1 MSAQLLFFAIDVVG
15 FFSILL
21 FGLRVLVKRPKQLNA
36 QLIALICFNTACA
49 IVLARQDY
57 AFWIPEAYQL
67 HVGLLRVP
75 LHIARNLTAGL
86 LMILCHSLFQDES
99 KLPRWLAAAFG
110 LQVLMEAVG
119 AFRSTNG
126 SEWQYNL
133 FQTVPALLQLLFV
146 GCALYWMLRGWGTDL
161 VEARRKLRWIF
172 LLIVGTFM
180 FFVILLER
188 LLVPWGSISMFYV
201 HVTFEILQSILAA
214 FALLTTFRADEPIYI
229 DPFRDEKADSSHLEP
244 KIAGRTVSADDP
256 AIAAVRRAFVEQRVY
271 RDGELTV
278 ASLALKLAMPEYRL
292 RKLIHEKLGYRNFNA
307 LLHEYRIAEA
317 CRDLADPTKNALPI
331 LTIALTVGYNSV
343 NPFNR
348 AFRDAKAM
356 TPSAYRARAQSETTA
371 FAVNQ
376 GHRILKN
383 SADF

>member
-1 MSAQLLFFAIDVVG
+1 MSAQLFFFAVDVVG

-21 FGLRVLVKRPKQLNA
+21 FGLRVLVTRPKQLNA

-49 IVLARQDY
+49 IILARQDY

-67 HVGLLRVP
+67 HVGVLRIP
-75 LHIARNLTAGL
+75 LHIARNLTSGL

-99 KLPRWLAAAFG
+99 RLPRWLLGAFG
-110 LQVLMEAVG
+110 LQVLMECAG
-119 AFRSTNG
+119 ALRSGNG
-126 SEWQYNL
+126 SEWQYNW
-133 FQTVPALLQLLFV
+133 FQTLPALLQLLFV
-146 GCALYWMLRGWGTDL
+146 GCALYWMLRGWGADL

-188 LLVPWGSISMFYV
+188 LLVPWDSVAMFYM
-201 HVTFEILQSILAA
+201 HIAFAILQSMLAG
-214 FALLTTFRADEPIYI
+214 FALLTTFRTDEPIYI
-229 DPFRDEKADSSHLEP
+229 DPFRDENTDLPRPELKG
-244 KIAGRTVSADDP
+244 AGRTVYADEP
-256 AIAAVRRAFVEQRVY
+256 AIAAVRRVFVEQHIY

-317 CRDLADPTKNALPI
+317 CRDLADPTKKSLPI
-331 LTIALTVGYNSV
+331 LTIALTVGYNSI

-356 TPSAYRARAQSETTA
+356 TPSAYRARAQTENMA
-371 FAVNQ
+371 LAANQ
-376 GHRILKN
+376 NLTE
-383 SADF
+383 S

>member
-1 MSAQLLFFAIDVVG
+1 MSPQLFFFAVDVIG

-21 FGLRVLVKRPKQLNA
+21 FGLRVLVTRPKQLNA
-36 QLIALICFNTACA
+36 QLIALICFNTACS
-49 IVLARQDY
+49 IILARQDY

-67 HVGLLRVP
+67 HVGVLRIP
-75 LHIARNLTAGL
+75 LHIARNLTSGL

-99 KLPRWLAAAFG
+99 RLPRWLLGAFG
-110 LQVLMEAVG
+110 VQVLMECAG
-119 AFRSTNG
+119 ALHSGNG

-180 FFVILLER
+180 FFAILLER
-188 LLVPWGSISMFYV
+188 LLVPWNSIAMFYV
-201 HVTFEILQSILAA
+201 HIAFAILQSMLAS
-214 FALLTTFRADEPIYI
+214 FALLTTFRAGEPIYI
-229 DPFRDEKADSSHLEP
+229 DPFRDEKADSPRVEL
-244 KIAGRTVSADDP
+244 KRAGTAASASDP
-256 AIAAVRRAFVEQRVY
+256 EIAAVRRAFVEQHVY

-307 LLHEYRIAEA
+307 LMHEYRLAEA
-317 CRDLADPTKNALPI
+317 CRDLADPTKKGLPI
-331 LTIALTVGYNSV
+331 LTIALTVGYNSI

-356 TPSAYRARAQSETTA
+356 TPSAYRARAQTEKTDLPGQQSLTE
-371 FAVNQ
+371 
-376 GHRILKN
+376 
-383 SADF
+383 S

>member
-1 MSAQLLFFAIDVVG
+1 MPAQLFFFAIDVIG

-21 FGLRVLVKRPKQLNA
+21 FGLRVLATRPKQLNA

-67 HVGLLRVP
+67 HVGILRIP
-75 LHIARNLTAGL
+75 LHIARNLTSGL
-86 LMILCHSLFQDES
+86 LMILCHSLFQDDS
-99 KLPRWLAAAFG
+99 KLPRWLVGAFA
-110 LQVLMEAVG
+110 LQVLLEFAG
-119 AFRSTNG
+119 ALRSTHG

-133 FQTVPALLQLLFV
+133 LQTGPALLQLLFV

-161 VEARRKLRWIF
+161 VEARRRLRWIF

-188 LLVPWGSISMFYV
+188 LLVPWGSIGMFYV
-201 HVTFEILQSILAA
+201 HVAFALLQSVLAG

-229 DPFRDEKADSSHLEP
+229 DPFRDEKADSLHVEL
-244 KIAGRTVSADDP
+244 KGAATAAGANDP
-256 AIAAVRRAFVEQRVY
+256 AIAAVRRAFVEQNVY

-278 ASLALKLAMPEYRL
+278 ASLARKLAMPEYRL
-292 RKLIHEKLGYRNFNA
+292 RKLIHEKLGYRNFSA

-317 CRDLADPTKNALPI
+317 CRDLADPTKNSLPI
-331 LTIALTVGYNSV
+331 LTIALTVGYNSI

-348 AFRDAKAM
+348 AFRDAKTM
-356 TPSAYRARAQSETTA
+356 TPSAYRAWAQNEGTGFRVDQGLAET
-371 FAVNQ
+371 
-376 GHRILKN
+376 
-383 SADF
+383 

>member
-1 MSAQLLFFAIDVVG
+1 MSAQLFFFAIDVVG

-21 FGLRVLVKRPKQLNA
+21 FGLRVLVTRPKQRNA

-49 IVLARQDY
+49 IILARQDY

-67 HVGLLRVP
+67 HVGALRIP
-75 LHIARNLTAGL
+75 LHIARNLTSGL
-86 LMILCHSLFQDES
+86 LMLLCHSLFQDES
-99 KLPRWLAAAFG
+99 RLPRWLLGAFG
-110 LQVLMEAVG
+110 LQVLMEFAG
-119 AFRSTNG
+119 AFRSSNG
-126 SEWQYNL
+126 PEWQYDL
-133 FQTVPALLQLLFV
+133 FQTAPALLQLLFV

-188 LLVPWGSISMFYV
+188 LLVPWDSIAMFYV
-201 HVTFEILQSILAA
+201 HIGFAILQSLLAG

-229 DPFRDEKADSSHLEP
+229 DPFRDERADSSRAEL
-244 KIAGRTVSADDP
+244 KGAGRTVSADEP
-256 AIAAVRRAFVEQRVY
+256 AIAAVRHAFVEQRVY

-278 ASLALKLAMPEYRL
+278 SSLALKLAMPEYRL
-292 RKLIHEKLGYRNFNA
+292 RRLIHEKLGYRNFNA

-317 CRDLADPTKNALPI
+317 CRDLADPTKASLPI
-331 LTIALTVGYNSV
+331 LTIALTVGYNSI

-356 TPSAYRARAQSETTA
+356 TPSAYRAQAQTERSA
-371 FAVNQ
+371 FPANQ
-376 GHRILKN
+376 GLTE
-383 SADF
+383 S